1 MNNQE
6 KVTRAAAI
14 FGSTTLISRIFGFI
28 RDMVVARVF
37 GAGMVADAF
46 FVAYRVP
53 GLLRELFAECSMSAA
68 CIPVFSR
75 ELHTQGREEAL
86 RLAKAEMNAADME
99 PS

>member
-14 FGSTTLISRIFGFI
+14 FGSTTLISRVFGFI

-46 FVAYRVP
+46 FVAYRIP
-53 GLLRELFAECSMSAA
+53 GLLRELFAEGSMSAA
-68 CIPVFSR
+68 FIPVFS
-75 ELHTQGREEAL
+75 
-86 RLAKAEMNAADME
+86 
-99 PS
+99 